1 MTTFDDIRYLMTITG
16 EEDQEP
22 IRLTQNDFDQ
32 ILAAGRNA
40 LPTGT
45 RADAAIENTVAFAT
59 VETVEPDAPFLFGN
73 DPIEPDIA
81 SLWCGKGI
89 EVVLRSVLE
98 EHRG

>member
-1 MTTFDDIRYLMTITG
+1 MTTFNDIRYLMTITG

-22 IRLTQNDFDQ
+22 IRLTQEDFDQ

-45 RADAAIENTVAFAT
+45 RAEAATANTVAFAT
-59 VETVEPDAPFLFGN
+59 VETIEPDAPFLFGKEAI
-73 DPIEPDIA
+73 DPEIA

-98 EHRG
+98 ERHN